1 MALNL
6 KLSTAV
12 RNAMLDQFETT
23 VGTAAII
30 RIYDGTQPANCA
42 AAITGTLLWTE
53 TLPSDWM
60 AAASGG
66 SKALSGTWQNTAAA
80 TGTATHFR
88 IWDSGLTA
96 GHMDGTVG
104 TGTHDLVVDSTSFT
118 SGQTFTITAF
128 TINAPNA

>member
-6 KLSTAV
+6 KLGTTV
-12 RNAMLDQFETT
+12 RNAILDAIETSI
-23 VGTAAII
+23 GTSPVI
-30 RIYDGTQPANCA
+30 RIYDGSQPANPA
-42 AAITGTLLWTE
+42 AAITGAQLWTE

-66 SKALSGTWQNTAAA
+66 TKALSGTWANTAGA

-88 IWDSGLTA
+88 IWDSGVTNGLI
-96 GHMDGTVG
+96 DGTVG

-118 SGQTFTITAF
+118 NGVTFTITAF
-128 TINAPNA
+128 TITAPNA

>member
-6 KLSTAV
+6 KLGTGV
-12 RNAMLDQFETT
+12 RNAMLDQFEA
-23 VGTAAII
+23 TAGAGAII

-66 SKALSGTWQNTAAA
+66 TKALSGTWANTASA

-88 IWDSGLTA
+88 IWDSGLTT

-104 TGTHDLVVDSTSFT
+104 VGTFDLVVDSASFT
-118 SGQTFTITAF
+118 SGVTFTITAF
-128 TINAPNA
+128 TITAPNG